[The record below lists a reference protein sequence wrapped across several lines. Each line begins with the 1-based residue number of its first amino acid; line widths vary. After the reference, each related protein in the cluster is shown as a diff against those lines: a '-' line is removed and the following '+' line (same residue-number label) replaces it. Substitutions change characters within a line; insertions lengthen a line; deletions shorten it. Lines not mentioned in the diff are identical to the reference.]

1 MHLVLT
7 SLARVKTTESARKWN
22 LLHVMLRWIRD
33 SLSSWLRI
41 STRSS
46 SGRSG
51 NLVTTDNGIES
62 EEEGSCLEE
71 RNVEPDPKFDLVE
84 AMRV

>member
-1 MHLVLT
+1 
-7 SLARVKTTESARKWN
+7 
-22 LLHVMLRWIRD
+22 MLSWIRD
-33 SLSSWLRI
+33 SLSSWLTI
-41 STRSS
+41 STSSS

-62 EEEGSCLEE
+62 EEEGSRLEE
-71 RNVEPDPKFDLVE
+71 RNVEPDPKFDLAE